1 MLALVALVAL
11 ALASPA
17 LVRRWRRRQHTA
29 ITDPAHALVDLW
41 DRALQAL
48 AFTGFRPDP
57 ALTPL
62 EQSVR
67 GARSFPALAAPLHD
81 LAEVATAATYAS
93 SGEVSHL
100 ADESVHS
107 DNGPYEWCAFIEDS
121 VEQTLSIPERL
132 RRYFTVW
139 R

>member
-29 ITDPAHALVDLW
+29 ITDPAHALAELW

-48 AFTGFRPDP
+48 AFAGFRPDP

-67 GARSFPALAAPLHD
+67 VARTFPALAAPLHD

-93 SGEVSHL
+93 SGEVSRL
-100 ADESVHS
+100 ADESMHS
-107 DNGPYEWCAFIEDS
+107 DDGPYEWCALDRGLR
-121 VEQTLSIPERL
+121 EQTLSIPERL